1 VGPFAGN
8 VKLTGFASFFREP
21 WITLKPE
28 DRTQVLDV
36 ENVTLSFGGLV
47 AVDDFSMVLKE
58 GELAGLIGPNGA
70 GKTTVFNILSGIYR
84 PQKGDVRVYDRPILG
99 LKPSQI
105 THLGLVRTFQ
115 NIRLFKGLT
124 VETNIKVAFHHSRPY
139 RVEAALAQTRR
150 FKDVEKAFD
159 DETERLMT
167 MLELNHRRGS
177 LAGALPYGDQKKLE
191 IARALATGAQILL
204 LDEPAAGMNPQESQW
219 LMQVIRRVR
228 KEFNLSV
235 LLIEHDM
242 KVVMG
247 ICEKIYVMDHGVKI
261 AEGTPSEIQEDP
273 KVIEAYLGI
282 KRKKEPT
289 H

>member
-1 VGPFAGN
+1 MPSKGEN
-8 VKLTGFASFFREP
+8 
-21 WITLKPE
+21 KPV
-28 DRTQVLDV
+28 VLDV

-47 AVDDFSMVLKE
+47 AVDDFSMVLRQ
-58 GELAGLIGPNGA
+58 GELSGLIGPNGA

-84 PQKGDVRVYDRPILG
+84 PQEGDVRVFGKSVLG
-99 LKPSQI
+99 FKPSRI

-115 NIRLFKGLT
+115 NIRLFKELT

-139 RVEAALAQTRR
+139 GVTAALARTKRYQEI
-150 FKDVEKAFD
+150 EKAFD
-159 DETERLMT
+159 EETGRLMEL
-167 MLELNHRRGS
+167 LELTHRQGA

-219 LMQVIRRVR
+219 LMKTILRLRQ
-228 KEFNLSV
+228 EFNLSI

-261 AEGTPSEIQEDP
+261 AEGTPKQIQEDP

-282 KRKKEPT
+282 KKT
-289 H
+289 

>member
-1 VGPFAGN
+1 VSTSKEKRP
-8 VKLTGFASFFREP
+8 
-21 WITLKPE
+21 I
-28 DRTQVLDV
+28 VLDV
-36 ENVTLSFGGLV
+36 ENITLAFGGLM
-47 AVDDFSMVLKE
+47 AVDDFSLALRQ

-84 PQKGDVRVYDRPILG
+84 PQKGEVRVNDNPVLG

-115 NIRLFKGLT
+115 NIRLFKDLT
-124 VETNIKVAFHHSRPY
+124 VETNIQVAFHHSHPY
-139 RVEAALAQTRR
+139 SVGAALVQTKR
-150 FKDVEKAFD
+150 FQDVERAFEG
-159 DETERLMT
+159 ETDRLMEV
-167 MLELNHRRGS
+167 LELTHRKGS

-219 LMQVIRRVR
+219 LMQVIQRIR

-242 KVVMG
+242 RVVMG

-261 AEGTPSEIQEDP
+261 AEGTPKEIQADS

-282 KRKKEPT
+282 KNKN
-289 H
+289 